1 MTLQSNLSGI
11 WQSRYKYNSSS
22 QPGEQEGKHKV
33 RIFQSKDKLVIESTA
48 DNNSYLVMRLAVDEH
63 NNIATGTWQEVTAT
77 KGHYKGAVYHGAI
90 QLLIDLENKRM
101 QGKWLGFSK
110 DRQINV
116 GPWEFTYLG
125 QPE

>member
-1 MTLQSNLSGI
+1 MALSTSHNLMTGLGWSFCCLCHVLNYTKYMTLQSNLSGI

-33 RIFQSKDKLVIESTA
+33 RIFQSRDKLVIESTA

-90 QLLIDLENKRM
+90 QLLI
-101 QGKWLGFSK
+101 
-110 DRQINV
+110 
-116 GPWEFTYLG
+116 
-125 QPE
+125 